1 MIAKF
6 RRKIE
11 IFVQFHIN
19 QAWDDILQCAY
30 NTTKFPRPSIFSP
43 TYNNYANDYNLND
56 NSSASTPCFDLHATY
71 EVKESLASIGDY
83 HIFLIDR
90 AFAKQSDKVMLM

>member
-43 TYNNYANDYNLND
+43 TYTNNYGNDYD
-56 NSSASTPCFDLHATY
+56 YNSSASTPCFDLHATN

-90 AFAKQSDKVMLM
+90 AFAKQSDKVMLI